1 MQQHAASSA
10 SGNLSLVQVQQAA
23 SAELSGL
30 MALRSEAGELSAAD
44 ERKLRSLQRS
54 TEREILQ
61 VRSIVC
67 CQIA

>member
-1 MQQHAASSA
+1 M
-10 SGNLSLVQVQQAA
+10 LMQVQQAA

-30 MALRSEAGELSAAD
+30 MTLRSEAGELSAAD

-61 VRSIVC
+61 VPTHTANRQSDT
-67 CQIA
+67 AR